1 MEKLTPQEWQQTEA
15 RVDEAETQQR
25 AADKASQDLYRE
37 TGLPKISPE
46 PTDRYPEVV
55 QARNTLPNEEV
66 VNSSSSPRQV
76 KKALEREEAFGQLAE
91 ATLGPD
97 DSPER
102 ALVGWRKRNMIAAMR
117 RQAMLEELRQDLL
130 NEESAYLRKIKGQ
143 PTGSELDALEEIR
156 QELAGLDQEQ
166 EQLLKSTP
174 EAYYGLHLN
183 ELKEYKGQLEQG
195 KLVETDYVKERA
207 EDIVVHLHA
216 GKPVMIYGHL
226 GTGKT
231 ELAMHIAREYIGKE
245 ALVVSGSKHTSLAEL
260 YGHQVLAIDRIDP
273 QELDGF
279 IGNVERKFNEWEEQN
294 PQAPEEDKSRSHDRI
309 LQTYL
314 AGLKG
319 GTISEFFLGPIYRA
333 MQEGR
338 PVIIDEVNAIPH
350 EVLISLNHILTRKV
364 GDRINV
370 QQDSGMEVEV
380 GEGFGVMMTGNLNQG
395 QERYIDRQDMDP
407 ALLSRLYKVE
417 YDYLPQKTEGRLEDE
432 AGKENELFHLLIA
445 EVMDKNGNIEGPKD
459 SVKKLWNLAK
469 AARLTQ
475 DVFAGRAIQSAYYFK
490 EAGGRAARY
499 VLKES
504 VLSLRALNHVMTQW
518 QQEGY
523 RNELDYYLWKEFVSQ
538 STIASDRAYLYQ
550 LLKDQFG
557 FFQSPGWDQNPNYG
571 SGGMVESFNVVPPQ
585 NQAPEKEFIGP
596 RKTVDVAFGNG
607 PERTDWPEQAAI
619 GTESSMELT
628 EKLAQLEEWKTNFEQ
643 EIKNLE
649 TQVEETCQL
658 EGAPGA
664 GQANA

>member
-1 MEKLTPQEWQQTEA
+1 
-15 RVDEAETQQR
+15 
-25 AADKASQDLYRE
+25 
-37 TGLPKISPE
+37 
-46 PTDRYPEVV
+46 
-55 QARNTLPNEEV
+55 
-66 VNSSSSPRQV
+66 
-76 KKALEREEAFGQLAE
+76 
-91 ATLGPD
+91 
-97 DSPER
+97 
-102 ALVGWRKRNMIAAMR
+102 
-117 RQAMLEELRQDLL
+117 
-130 NEESAYLRKIKGQ
+130 
-143 PTGSELDALEEIR
+143 
-156 QELAGLDQEQ
+156 
-166 EQLLKSTP
+166 
-174 EAYYGLHLN
+174 
-183 ELKEYKGQLEQG
+183 
-195 KLVETDYVKERA
+195 
-207 EDIVVHLHA
+207 
-216 GKPVMIYGHL
+216 
-226 GTGKT
+226 
-231 ELAMHIAREYIGKE
+231 
-245 ALVVSGSKHTSLAEL
+245 
-260 YGHQVLAIDRIDP
+260 
-273 QELDGF
+273 
-279 IGNVERKFNEWEEQN
+279 
-294 PQAPEEDKSRSHDRI
+294 
-309 LQTYL
+309 
-314 AGLKG
+314 
-319 GTISEFFLGPIYRA
+319 
-333 MQEGR
+333 
-338 PVIIDEVNAIPH
+338 
-350 EVLISLNHILTRKV
+350 
-364 GDRINV
+364 V